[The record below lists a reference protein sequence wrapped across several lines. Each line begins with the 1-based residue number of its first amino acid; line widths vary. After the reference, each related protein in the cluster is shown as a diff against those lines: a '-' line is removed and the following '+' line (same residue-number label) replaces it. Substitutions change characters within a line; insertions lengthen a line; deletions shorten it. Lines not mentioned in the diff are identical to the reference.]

1 MAFLISESKP
11 QVSGEFT
18 HKDSETKFSRTSLG
32 RVFIHDTRVVVFNFL
47 ATSNIRMSGFALSAH
62 AISQM
67 STALQKLKIIR

>member
-32 RVFIHDTRVVVFNFL
+32 RVFIHDTRVVFNFL